1 MKMAAK
7 RKEVSKR
14 MRFEVFKRDNFTCQY
29 CGRMAPDV
37 VLQVDH
43 IKPVAKGGKNEMI
56 NLVTSCFDCN
66 NGKSDI
72 ELSDDAAV
80 KKQEK
85 QLLELAERKEQLEM
99 MLKWRDSMNDI
110 ENDMVNAVAKVFSD
124 NTKWGVND
132 HGKKTIKKWVKEFSL
147 NDILD
152 AAEISINQYYDG
164 TETGWNKAFDK
175 VSGICVNKKRQADD
189 PRYYRCNYLAKIV
202 KTNFSYCDVRRLKN
216 YLLKIVEQEVDF
228 ENAKAIICRSRNWSD
243 MCNNLEETF
252 GGEI

>member
-1 MKMAAK
+1 MATK
-7 RKEVSKR
+7 RKEISKR
-14 MRFEVFKRDNFTCQY
+14 MRFEVFKRDSFTCQY

-43 IKPVAKGGKNEMI
+43 IKPVSKGGKNEMI

-66 NGKSDI
+66 NGKRDI

-85 QLLELAERKEQLEM
+85 QLLELVERKEQLEM

-132 HGKKTIKKWVKEFSL
+132 YGKKTIKKWVKEFSL
-147 NDILD
+147 NEILD
-152 AAEISINQYYDG
+152 ATEIAINQYYDE
-164 TETGWNKAFDK
+164 TEDGWSKAFDK
-175 VSGICVNKKRQADD
+175 VPGIIVNKKRQADD
-189 PRYYRCNYLAKIV
+189 PRYYRCNYLVKIAR
-202 KTNFSYCDVRRLKN
+202 TNYKYCNDKRLKEYLFSYMWDE
-216 YLLKIVEQEVDF
+216 EQF
-228 ENAKAIICRSRNWSD
+228 EQAKDIICRCRNWSE
-243 MCNNLEETF
+243 MKYAFQVEF
-252 GGEI
+252 GGVV